1 MKTGRLTAVILALTL
16 LLGIALCVG
25 MRQKRLD
32 REAVLADV
40 SRQSE
45 ESHAAWSATDEAK
58 LAIQAQNQALTE
70 EIRELELQTGES
82 AQKIADLQPQIESLE
97 EEKNS
102 LVQRQSG
109 AAARK
114 TAADAEKAELDGKTA
129 QLEQAVSAWQAADQS
144 GDAAAARAAEELLR
158 SLLENR
164 EDAE

>member
-16 LLGIALCVG
+16 LLGIALCVD

-45 ESHAAWSATDEAK
+45 ESRAAWSATDEAK
-58 LAIQAQNQALTE
+58 LAIQAQNQSLTE